1 MLQTHLNKLNFNDST
16 DFIKMHDDDQDY
28 WTQRMDHLKNEH
40 QVINNIIENEYKV
53 SIEKTDK
60 LFEKQEIAHER
71 IQKLKPCLDWRSKV
85 VLKLHFKTVFVCIY
99 LHLEIL

>member
-1 MLQTHLNKLNFNDST
+1 
-16 DFIKMHDDDQDY
+16 MHDDDQDY

-40 QVINNIIENEYKV
+40 QVINNIIENEFKV

-60 LFEKQEIAHER
+60 LFEKPEIAHER

-85 VLKLHFKTVFVCIY
+85 VLKLIHFKNRFRLYIY
-99 LHLEIL
+99 LEIYYDKIHRL